1 MVKKDSYFSNLKNVR
16 NGLEVETE
24 MIGSLN
30 LSGSGAGG
38 NATAAGVIADL
49 LRISQ
54 EKPRHFISNK
64 LPKLKEKSIQ
74 DMDFVFF
81 FLCPA
86 KNIQIQP
93 AYSQRFRS

>member
-1 MVKKDSYFSNLKNVR
+1 
-16 NGLEVETE
+16 

-49 LRISQ
+49 LRIC
-54 EKPRHFISNK
+54 EKNLGTSISNK

-74 DMDFVFF
+74 DMDFCFSFF
-81 FLCPA
+81 CPA

-93 AYSQRFRS
+93 SSLKDSGVRFRS

>member
-1 MVKKDSYFSNLKNVR
+1 M
-16 NGLEVETE
+16 EVETE

-49 LRISQ
+49 LRISR

-74 DMDFVFF
+74 DMDFCFF
-81 FLCPA
+81 FLLSC
-86 KNIQIQP
+86 KKYSDTTKLLSKIQELDLSLIHI
-93 AYSQRFRS
+93 